1 MADRQLLTEMEKLRI
16 LVVDDEEEIRNLL
29 QGILRDIGIVRVHLA
44 ENGEVA
50 WQRLSRSELD
60 YDLVISD
67 WLMPR
72 MDGLELLK
80 KMRQCGSKTPFMM
93 LTVKVTVEAVAA
105 AKAAGVKKG
114 VVMKSLRAALLG
126 RLQGPDLITTWS
138 LLARI
143 GEDLPRLPRCLG

>member
-1 MADRQLLTEMEKLRI
+1 MANRQLLAEMEKLRI

-29 QGILRDIGIVRVHLA
+29 QGVLRDLGIVRVHLA
-44 ENGEVA
+44 ENGAMA

-72 MDGLELLK
+72 MDGLELLN
-80 KMRQCGSKTPFMM
+80 KMRKCGSKTPFMM

-105 AKAAGVKKG
+105 AKAAGVTIYLAKPFTYSDFSKKISALA
-114 VVMKSLRAALLG
+114 KRIIKDKAASCH
-126 RLQGPDLITTWS
+126 LIN
-138 LLARI
+138 
-143 GEDLPRLPRCLG
+143 

>member
-44 ENGEVA
+44 ENGAMA

-72 MDGLELLK
+72 MDGLELLN
-80 KMRQCGSKTPFMM
+80 KMRKCGSKTPFMM

-105 AKAAGVKKG
+105 AKAAGVTIYLAKPFTYSDFSKKISALA
-114 VVMKSLRAALLG
+114 KRIIKDKAASCH
-126 RLQGPDLITTWS
+126 LIN
-138 LLARI
+138 
-143 GEDLPRLPRCLG
+143 

>member
-105 AKAAGVKKG
+105 AKAAGVTIYLAKPFTYSDFSKKISALA
-114 VVMKSLRAALLG
+114 KRIIKDKAASCH
-126 RLQGPDLITTWS
+126 LIN
-138 LLARI
+138 
-143 GEDLPRLPRCLG
+143 